1 MLVSLFSQLFILSVL
16 TFYMNKT
23 WNHVF
28 IPYGH
33 IKDPQKQ
40 LSGPAIHGESVHH
53 QPIGLHIA
61 ITAAAVM
68 AGALGGVQAGTQSNQ
83 NGLHSQSALAN
94 DPLTLRLAKMSRSQ
108 LNEIMSELKVSISVK
123 FISPFL
129 DRFWIFISWF
139 FIYYTCSNDR

>member
-1 MLVSLFSQLFILSVL
+1 
-16 TFYMNKT
+16 MNKT